1 MVADRHAQA
10 EELRR
15 LHHGPHPLVLP
26 NAWDVP
32 SARTFEAAGFPAIA
46 TTSAGIATS
55 LGYRDGEE
63 IPRRE
68 FVAAIRRIASK
79 LSVPLSA
86 DLVAGFG
93 RTPRGVVAT
102 VRAAVAAGAVGV
114 NLEDEDPR
122 GSGLLPTRAQ
132 EGKIRAVRALG
143 ESLGVPIVINARTDA
158 LYLGSGTPE
167 ERFAEATRRALAYR
181 DAGADCVYPMRLVE
195 KSEIARFVSA
205 VRCPV
210 NVMVRPGI
218 PTLAELEEVGVK
230 RVSFGPAAAY
240 ATAGL
245 LRRIGEEVRA
255 RGSFETLL
263 TGAITYDELNAL
275 AGPAGLTKS

>member
-1 MVADRHAQA
+1 MADLA
-10 EELRR
+10 EKAEAFRR
-15 LHHGPHPLVLP
+15 LHLASRPFVLP

-32 SARTFEAAGFPAIA
+32 SARVFEDAGFPAVA
-46 TTSAGIATS
+46 TSSAGLMVS
-55 LGYRDGEE
+55 HGFPDGERM
-63 IPRRE
+63 PRRE
-68 FVAAIRRIASK
+68 LVETVGRIARAI
-79 LSVPLSA
+79 SVPLSA
-86 DLVAGFG
+86 DVVAGYG
-93 RTPRGVVAT
+93 RGPKAVQAT
-102 VRAAVAAGAVGV
+102 VRAVVAAGAIGINV
-114 NLEDEDPR
+114 EDLAPATGQLAR
-122 GSGLLPTRAQ
+122 LSAQ
-132 EGKIRAVRALG
+132 VRKVRAVRELAG
-143 ESLGVPIVINARTDA
+143 SLGVPIVINARTDA